1 MSQQPQ
7 NIESA
12 QKTKTSP
19 GGVGGI
25 GPGPASR
32 LTTSSPFG
40 REMAGVAVA
49 NALIAV
55 LSFCTGIL
63 SARLL
68 GQRDRGELAAIQT
81 WPNVISMIG
90 LMGTHEAVVYYG
102 GKDPSRARTYAA
114 SAVAL
119 ALVADV
125 PLVIAGYFAMPLL
138 LSAQNPAI
146 IFAARVYL
154 LFPFLIVCYGIPTAS
169 LRAVRA
175 FGPWNQVR
183 IAPGLGLIGVLLLA
197 WMSGHITPV
206 FVAFGILVFYVVVL
220 VQALLLVSTH
230 VEGRFVPDRSYWRP
244 LLAYGLPCVFASMP
258 QMLNFRLDQMLMTSI
273 VAPSELGLYVVAVA
287 WSGASAPLLGA
298 ISAVLFP
305 RIASEP
311 DPRERS
317 RIFAYVVRN
326 SLVMAVLLSI
336 LVFVATPWAVPLL
349 FGKSFTGSIPSAL
362 LLVPAA
368 GVLAFN
374 LILEEGIRGL
384 GYPVAVTWSEFGGLL
399 VTAILLAVLL
409 RPFGI
414 VGAAIAS
421 LCAYSAISVLLLF
434 QARALTGIN
443 LTQLVM
449 PRREELVKELGRIR
463 TAIRAAV

>member
-1 MSQQPQ
+1 MSQQH
-7 NIESA
+7 NIEPIQETETPGCIAGGDA
-12 QKTKTSP
+12 QA
-19 GGVGGI
+19 
-25 GPGPASR
+25 PASH
-32 LTTSSPFG
+32 LTPSSPFG

-49 NALIAV
+49 NALIA
-55 LSFCTGIL
+55 LLGFCTGIL

-68 GQRDRGELAAIQT
+68 GRRGRGELAAIQT
-81 WPNVISMIG
+81 WPNFISLIA

-102 GKDPSRARTYAA
+102 ARDNSRARTYAA
-114 SAVAL
+114 SAL
-119 ALVADV
+119 ALTLIADV

-138 LSAQNPAI
+138 LSAQNASI
-146 IFAARVYL
+146 IFAARAYL
-154 LFPFLIVCYGIPTAS
+154 LFPFLIACYGIPAVS

-175 FGPWNQVR
+175 FGPWNQIR

-197 WMSGHITPV
+197 WLTGFITPA
-206 FVAFGILVFYVVVL
+206 FIAFGILAFNFVLIAQTLVL
-220 VQALLLVSTH
+220 VSRH

-273 VAPSELGLYVVAVA
+273 VAPGELGLYVVAVA
-287 WSGASAPLLGA
+287 WSGTSAPLLGA

-305 RIASEP
+305 RIAGEP

-317 RIFAYVVRN
+317 RIFAYTIRN
-326 SLVMAVLLSI
+326 SLLMAVLVST

-368 GVLAFN
+368 GVSAFN

-384 GYPVAVTWSEFGGLL
+384 GDPVAVTWSEFGGLL

-421 LCAYSAISVLLLF
+421 LCAYSAISGLLLF
-434 QARALTGIN
+434 QARALTGMD
-443 LTQLVM
+443 LTQLVI
-449 PRREELVKELGRIR
+449 PTREELVKELGRIR

>member
-1 MSQQPQ
+1 MSQQP
-7 NIESA
+7 NIESVQETGTPEDGA
-12 QKTKTSP
+12 
-19 GGVGGI
+19 GGNA
-25 GPGPASR
+25 PPASPR
-32 LTTSSPFG
+32 LTPSSPFG

-49 NALIAV
+49 NALIA
-55 LSFCTGIL
+55 LLGFCTGIL

-68 GQRDRGELAAIQT
+68 GRRGRGELAAIQT
-81 WPNVISMIG
+81 WPGFIG
-90 LMGTHEAVVYYG
+90 LIAHMGMHEAVVYYG

-119 ALVADV
+119 ALIADV

-138 LSAQNPAI
+138 LSAQNSSI

-169 LRAVRA
+169 LRAVQA
-175 FGPWNQVR
+175 FGPWNQIR
-183 IAPGLGLIGVLLLA
+183 IAPGLGLVGVLLLA
-197 WMSGHITPV
+197 WLTGFITPAII
-206 FVAFGILVFYVVVL
+206 AFGILAFNFVL
-220 VQALLLVSTH
+220 IAQTLLLVSRH

-273 VAPSELGLYVVAVA
+273 VAPGELGLYVVAVA
-287 WSGASAPLLGA
+287 WSGASSPLLGA

-311 DPRERS
+311 DPGERS

-349 FGKSFTGSIPSAL
+349 FGKSFAGSIPSAL
-362 LLVPAA
+362 ILVPAA
-368 GVLAFN
+368 SVSAFN
-374 LILEEGIRGL
+374 WILEEGIRGL
-384 GYPVAVTWSEFGGLL
+384 GYPVAVTWSEVGGLL

-421 LCAYSAISVLLLF
+421 LCAYSAVSVLLLF
-434 QARALTGIN
+434 QARALTGIG

-449 PRREELVKELGRIR
+449 PGREELVKELARIR
-463 TAIRAAV
+463 TVIRAAV

>member
-1 MSQQPQ
+1 MSQQH
-7 NIESA
+7 NIEPV
-12 QKTKTSP
+12 QETETP
-19 GGVGGI
+19 GCIAGGDALA
-25 GPGPASR
+25 PASR
-32 LTTSSPFG
+32 LAASSPFG

-55 LSFCTGIL
+55 FGFCTGIL

-68 GQRDRGELAAIQT
+68 GQRGRGELAAIQT
-81 WPNVISMIG
+81 WPNFISMIG

-102 GKDPSRARTYAA
+102 AKDPSRSRTYTA

-119 ALVADV
+119 ALIADV
-125 PLVIAGYFAMPLL
+125 PLVIVGYFAMPLL

-154 LFPFLIVCYGIPTAS
+154 LFPLLLTCYGLPAAS

-175 FGPWNQVR
+175 FGAWNQLR

-197 WMSGHITPV
+197 WMSGVITPV
-206 FVAFGILVFYVVVL
+206 FVAFGILAFHIVL
-220 VQALLLVSTH
+220 IAQSLLLVSRH
-230 VEGRFVPDRSYWRP
+230 VEGSFVPDRSFWRP

-273 VAPSELGLYVVAVA
+273 VAPGELGLYVVAVA

-317 RIFAYVVRN
+317 RIFAYTARN
-326 SLVMAVLLSI
+326 SLVLAVLLSI

-349 FGKSFTGSIPSAL
+349 FGRSFTGSIPAAL

-368 GVLAFN
+368 GVSAFN

-384 GYPVAVTWSEFGGLL
+384 GDPVAVTWSEFGGLL
-399 VTAILLAVLL
+399 VTAVLLAVLL

-414 VGAAIAS
+414 AGAAIAS
-421 LCAYSAISVLLLF
+421 LCAYSAITVLLLF
-434 QARALTGIN
+434 QARALTGIG

-463 TAIRAAV
+463 TVIRAAI